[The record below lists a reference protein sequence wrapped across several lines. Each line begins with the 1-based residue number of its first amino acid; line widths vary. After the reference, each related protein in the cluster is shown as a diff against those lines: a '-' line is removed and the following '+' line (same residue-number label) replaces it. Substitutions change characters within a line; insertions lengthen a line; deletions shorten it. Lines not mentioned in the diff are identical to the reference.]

1 LTTSKT
7 SEARNLI
14 SRRGFGL
21 GLLPFLSGA
30 AVAAPKVDLALVL
43 AIDCSYS
50 VDQSEYA
57 LQMSGTAQAL
67 MAPEVLQAVRG
78 GLRKQ
83 IALAA
88 FLWSEPAN
96 HFMLVP
102 WQLLRGP
109 EDAMA
114 IGNMFLRAPRD
125 VPRGT
130 TATGSALLFAQMLL
144 EDAPP
149 AMRHVIDISTD
160 GECNEGPK
168 VEGVRNALVAKGTV
182 INGLA
187 ITTDTKDL
195 DDYMKQSVIGGHQS
209 FVIKT
214 NDFGAYGHTLRIKL
228 FREIA
233 GVDII

>member
-1 LTTSKT
+1 V
-7 SEARNLI
+7 I
-14 SRRGFGL
+14 SRRSLAL
-21 GLLPFLSGA
+21 GLLPFLGA
-30 AVAAPKVDLALVL
+30 PARAATKVDLALVL

-50 VDQSEYA
+50 VDANEYA

-67 MAPEVLQAVRG
+67 MAPEVLRAVAG

-83 IALAA
+83 IALTA

-109 EDAMA
+109 DDALA
-114 IGNMFLRAPRD
+114 IGQMFLRAPRD

-130 TATGSALLFAQMLL
+130 TATGSALLFAQALL
-144 EDAPP
+144 NDAPI
-149 AMRHVIDISTD
+149 AQRHVIDISTD
-160 GECNEGPK
+160 GICNEGPK
-168 VEGVRNALVAKGTV
+168 VEDVRDAVVAKGTV

-195 DDYMKQSVIGGHQS
+195 DDYMRQSVVGGQQS
-209 FVIKT
+209 FVVKA
-214 NDFGAYGHTLRIKL
+214 NDFEAYSRTLRIKL

>member
-1 LTTSKT
+1 MNRRKLLGSLAAAALPGRAMATTT
-7 SEARNLI
+7 
-14 SRRGFGL
+14 
-21 GLLPFLSGA
+21 
-30 AVAAPKVDLALVL
+30 VDLALVL

-50 VDQSEYA
+50 VDAHEYA

-67 MAPEVLQAVRG
+67 MAPEILQAVAG

-83 IALAA
+83 IALSA

-109 EDAMA
+109 EDALA

-130 TATGSALLFAQMLL
+130 TATGSALLFAQSLL
-144 EDAPP
+144 DTAPR
-149 AMRHVIDISTD
+149 ALRHVIDVSTD
-160 GECNEGPK
+160 GVCNEGPK
-168 VEGVRNALVAKGTV
+168 VEEARDAVLAKGTV

-195 DDYMKQSVIGGHQS
+195 DDYLRESVVGGNQS
-209 FVIKT
+209 FVVT
-214 NDFGAYGHTLRIKL
+214 ADDFEAYGHAIRLKL
-228 FREIA
+228 FREITN
-233 GVDII
+233 VDMI